1 MFKLLESNQAMSWIL
16 VAVVVVA
23 LVGMMFFGRRT
34 NAKNMQMRQELVS
47 KFQKGT
53 KIITNQGIYGTILEI
68 KETTHGKVA
77 LISTGD
83 KGHETHMLIHLDA
96 IMNIDD
102 KKDIVYDANGN
113 DITEYDDKSSNQG
126 TANEIKEKTKE
137 IIPTTETLEVSKEDE
152 ISVEKSEEINKDLT
166 KDLTSEKEIKPK
178 KSSSKKSSTK
188 K

>member
-23 LVGMMFFGRRT
+23 LIGMMFFGRRT

-113 DITEYDDKSSNQG
+113 DITEYDDKSSNPS
-126 TANEIKEKTKE
+126 TPNEIKEKTKE
-137 IIPTTETLEVSKEDE
+137 TIPTTETLEVSKEDE
-152 ISVEKSEEINKDLT
+152 ISVEKSDEINQE
-166 KDLTSEKEIKPK
+166 LTSEKEIKPK
-178 KSSSKKSSTK
+178 KSSSKKASTK
-188 K
+188 KSTK